1 MNEASSANL
10 GVCFFSDRL
19 FYSINDPEKDKHLFR
34 IGSFDF
40 NFNVIEAITQQ
51 SEEHFPHI
59 QSTFERF
66 RTNHQ
71 IKSVRAL
78 THPSHECWTV
88 FPKIVYDNADEREDH
103 LGILMKGIERETI
116 EPTWHSLSK
125 GEYKFLCVRRR
136 NLMEGFDK
144 LTTQVATTEFSSDF
158 EMAQK
163 WSAFAKPGGSFM
175 MIGCHKNLISVTSFV
190 LGKFRA
196 ATYISFDQSED
207 LPYHW
212 LQQKRHS
219 SWLSGIHETIYMFGH
234 HTHDVEKAL
243 QGFWDDSA
251 DITKLSTL
259 ESIGVEAK
267 EETYGFDLAAAFPA
281 ILLSLDF

>member
-1 MNEASSANL
+1 MDDASANL

-19 FYSINDPEKDKHLFR
+19 FYSISDPQKDKHLFR

-40 NFNVIEAITQQ
+40 NFEVIEAITQQ
-51 SEEHFPHI
+51 HPDHFPHI
-59 QSTFERF
+59 LSTFESF
-66 RTNHQ
+66 RSDFE

-78 THPSHECWTV
+78 THPGHECWTV
-88 FPKIVYDNADEREDH
+88 FPKVVYDNADEREDH
-103 LGILMKGIERETI
+103 LAILMKGVEREHI
-116 EPTWHSLSK
+116 EPTWHSIHNN
-125 GEYKFLCVRRR
+125 EYKFLSVRRR
-136 NLMEGFDK
+136 NQMAGFDE
-144 LTTQVATTEFSSDF
+144 LTNQVATTDFNSDF
-158 EMAQK
+158 EIAQK

-175 MIGCHKNLISVTSFV
+175 MIGCHENIISITSFL

-196 ATYISFDQSED
+196 ATYISFDQAND

-212 LQQKRHS
+212 LQQTAHS
-219 SWLSGIHETIYMFGH
+219 SWMKGIHETIYLFGH
-234 HTHDVEKAL
+234 QTHEVKQAL

-251 DITKLSTL
+251 EIVTL
-259 ESIGVEAK
+259 NSLKKIGVQAE

>member
-1 MNEASSANL
+1 MDEPSANL

-19 FYSINDPEKDKHLFR
+19 FYSINDPEHDKHLLR

-40 NFNVIEAITQQ
+40 NFNVIDAITGQH
-51 SEEHFPHI
+51 EVHFPHI
-59 QSTFERF
+59 LSTFESF
-66 RTNHQ
+66 RTQYN

-88 FPKIVYDNADEREDH
+88 FPRVVYDNADEREDH
-103 LGILMKGIERETI
+103 LAILMKGIDRKVI
-116 EPTWHSLSK
+116 EPTWHSLSNN
-125 GEYKFLCVRRR
+125 EHRFLCVRRR
-136 NLMEGFDK
+136 NLMQGFDE
-144 LTTQVATTEFSSDF
+144 LTTQVATTDFNSDF

-163 WSAFAKPGGSFM
+163 WSGFAKPGGSFL
-175 MIGCHKNLISVTSFV
+175 MIGCHENVISVTSFL

-196 ATYISFDQSED
+196 ATYLSFDQPED

-212 LQQKRHS
+212 LQHAAHS
-219 SWLSGIHETIYMFGH
+219 SWMRGIHETIYLFGH
-234 HTHDVEKAL
+234 QCHEVEQAL

-251 DITKLSTL
+251 DIINLNTL
-259 ESIGVEAK
+259 QNIGVEAE